1 MIGLKNRKGNVTH
14 WKNHC
19 LKSWTWEEACESM
32 RRGGEEAGE
41 RQESPAVSVTGVIK
55 PRCSCQA
62 ELTTAVLLFLLHLE
76 PSLAEWSPLP
86 EGGYHPTSKAGV
98 HGVALLS
105 VFFFFS

>member
-1 MIGLKNRKGNVTH
+1 
-14 WKNHC
+14 
-19 LKSWTWEEACESM
+19 M
-32 RRGGEEAGE
+32 RRGGEEGGE
-41 RQESPAVSVTGVIK
+41 RQESPVASVTGVIK
-55 PRCSCQA
+55 LRCSCQA

-105 VFFFFS
+105 VFFFFPEKSLVFNRKISHQSSVEIRQ